1 MEPYRFL
8 SDEEP
13 TDEQLKIL
21 MHEVAVE
28 AKLRADIS
36 NKIFWEKLHETV
48 KATQEAYSSTIQ
60 DQ

>member
-1 MEPYRFL
+1 MKPYRFL

-13 TDEQLKIL
+13 TDEQLETL
-21 MHEVAVE
+21 MREVAIE
-28 AKLRADIS
+28 AKIKADKY